1 MEEKT
6 ERLLRASEWGDVE
19 AIRAILESGDVDV
32 NGADRVRLLYAA
44 AVVVSLRN
52 ACVSSPF

>member
-32 NGADRVRLLYAA
+32 AA